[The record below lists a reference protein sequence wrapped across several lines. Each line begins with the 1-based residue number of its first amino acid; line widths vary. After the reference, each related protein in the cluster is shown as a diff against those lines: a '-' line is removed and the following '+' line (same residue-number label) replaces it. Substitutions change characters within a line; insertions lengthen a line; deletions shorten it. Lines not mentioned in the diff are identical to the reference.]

1 MMKIFRVKNLL
12 RQAKPARHSLLSSQ
26 AFHFSKQNGD
36 DSAGPDYSQKI
47 NSNFPKMED
56 LLERAE
62 KDGQKSTNMENV
74 NLYEELRETQ
84 YDSGE

>member
-1 MMKIFRVKNLL
+1 MKIFRAKNLL
-12 RQAKPARHSLLSSQ
+12 RQTKPARHFLFYSQ
-26 AFHFSKQNGD
+26 AFNFSKKEVD

-47 NSNFPKMED
+47 NSEFPKMED

-74 NLYEELRETQ
+74 NLYEELKESQ
-84 YDSGE
+84 YDNGE